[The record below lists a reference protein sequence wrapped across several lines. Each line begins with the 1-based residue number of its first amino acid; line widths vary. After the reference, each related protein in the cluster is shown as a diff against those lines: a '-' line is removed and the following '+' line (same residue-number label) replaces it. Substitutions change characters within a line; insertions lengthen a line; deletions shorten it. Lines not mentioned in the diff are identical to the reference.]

1 MEVQP
6 PGGPR
11 HSRRR
16 DQTGDDAHRVGAQ
29 IIRRGRAVQRLDS
42 LQQFDGDPETA
53 EPGQQPHPRQ
63 PRIRKPSQHRQR
75 RKRAHMFQLVPAKQ
89 ARRAALTRPQR
100 QPQHHRQRETERQR
114 SQRAQPRHEAPCGL
128 PPAVWSPGV
137 RDRWIITRRHDPCS
151 RAQCDNRVPVFG
163 AVMSDEDRPVYN
175 ATDARREFAHL
186 MDEAVHIGPVF
197 VRRRNQEAVL
207 LSRASYD
214 HLIALE
220 LAKDIEDAKSA
231 LDDYKQNGGVTLDDL
246 KAELGFE

>member
-1 MEVQP
+1 
-6 PGGPR
+6 
-11 HSRRR
+11 
-16 DQTGDDAHRVGAQ
+16 
-29 IIRRGRAVQRLDS
+29 
-42 LQQFDGDPETA
+42 
-53 EPGQQPHPRQ
+53 
-63 PRIRKPSQHRQR
+63 
-75 RKRAHMFQLVPAKQ
+75 
-89 ARRAALTRPQR
+89 
-100 QPQHHRQRETERQR
+100 
-114 SQRAQPRHEAPCGL
+114 
-128 PPAVWSPGV
+128 
-137 RDRWIITRRHDPCS
+137 
-151 RAQCDNRVPVFG
+151 
-163 AVMSDEDRPVYN
+163 MSDEDRPVYN